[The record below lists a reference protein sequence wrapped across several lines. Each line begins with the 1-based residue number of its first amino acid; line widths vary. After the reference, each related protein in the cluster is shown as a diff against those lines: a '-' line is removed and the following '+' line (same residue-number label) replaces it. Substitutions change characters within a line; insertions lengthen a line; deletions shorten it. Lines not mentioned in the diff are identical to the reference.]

1 LHGVSL
7 VLVTPLDSLAPE
19 RVAGLLTGRFG
30 YPYAYEASCE
40 STQELLGEG
49 SPEGALALCD
59 EQTAGRGRLGR
70 SWSAPPGTAILFS
83 LLLRPPA
90 DRVVSELSLVAGT
103 AVAEAIEGAVGLA
116 VQVKWPNDVMLNRRK
131 VAGILS
137 EASSGAVIVGI
148 GVNVNQERGDLPD
161 DTIVPAGSLYTSDGI
176 KRDRAPLLTAIL
188 ERLES
193 NYDAWLERG
202 LDGVYDSLGSR
213 DFLRGRRISL
223 DGESGIGV
231 KIDRNG
237 RFLVDVGGEQ
247 RAVESGEILFER

>member
-1 LHGVSL
+1 M
-7 VLVTPLDSLAPE
+7 LVTPLDSLAPE
-19 RVAGLLTGRFG
+19 RLADLLAGRFG
-30 YPYAYEASCE
+30 HPYVYEASCE
-40 STQELLGEG
+40 STQELLAED

-70 SWSAPPGTAILFS
+70 SWSAPPGRAILAS

-90 DRVVSELSLVAGT
+90 ERAVSELSLVAGT
-103 AVAEAIEGAVGLA
+103 AVAEAIEGEVGLA
-116 VQVKWPNDVMLNRRK
+116 VQVKWPHDVMLNRRK
-131 VAGILS
+131 VAGILA
-137 EASSGAVIVGI
+137 EASGGAVVVGI
-148 GVNVNQERGDLPD
+148 GVNVNQERDELPD
-161 DTIVPAGSLYTSDGI
+161 DANVPPGSLYTSDGI
-176 KRDRAPLLTAIL
+176 KRDRAPLLAAIL

-213 DFLRGRRISL
+213 DFLRGRRIAL

-231 KIDRNG
+231 KIDRDG
-237 RFLVDVGGEQ
+237 RFLVDLGGEQ

>member
-1 LHGVSL
+1 
-7 VLVTPLDSLAPE
+7 VTSLDSLAPE
-19 RVAGLLTGRFG
+19 RVAELLTGRFG
-30 YPYAYEASCE
+30 HPYVYEASCE
-40 STQELLGEG
+40 STQELLGED

-70 SWSAPPGTAILFS
+70 HWSAPPGTALLFS
-83 LLLRPPA
+83 LLLRPSA

-103 AVAEAIEGAVGLA
+103 AVAEAIEDEVGLA

-131 VAGILS
+131 VAGIL
-137 EASSGAVIVGI
+137 AVVVGI
-148 GVNVNQERGDLPD
+148 GVNVNQKRNELPE
-161 DTIVPAGSLYTSDGI
+161 DTNVPAGSLYTSDGI
-176 KRDRAPLLTAIL
+176 KHDRAPLLAAIL

-193 NYDAWLERG
+193 NYDAWLEGG

-223 DGESGIGV
+223 NGESGTGV
-231 KIDRNG
+231 RIDRDG
-237 RFLVDVGGEQ
+237 RFLVDVDGVE